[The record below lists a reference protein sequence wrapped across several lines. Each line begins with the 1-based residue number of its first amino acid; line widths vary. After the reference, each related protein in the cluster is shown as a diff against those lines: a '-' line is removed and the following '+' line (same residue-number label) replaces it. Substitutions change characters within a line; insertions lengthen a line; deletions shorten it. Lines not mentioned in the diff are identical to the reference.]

1 MTMTDGR
8 KFLLAATNLR
18 GGQGHEHATRWAISM
33 HATFVSHPLTRAAI
47 LAATLGLSI
56 ALARGDPLSHGKALV
71 EANCARCHA
80 VGRTDKSRHPDAP
93 AFRTLSQRYPITDLE
108 EALAEGISTGHP
120 DMPEWV
126 ASPKQIEAILTYI
139 QSLQRP

>member
-1 MTMTDGR
+1 MNFR
-8 KFLLAATNLR
+8 FLTWLSVRLARATIL
-18 GGQGHEHATRWAISM
+18 
-33 HATFVSHPLTRAAI
+33 VAA
-47 LAATLGLSI
+47 LGLSTVLTN
-56 ALARGDPLSHGKALV
+56 ADPISHGKALV

-80 VGRTDKSRHPDAP
+80 VGKTDKSSHPDAP

-126 ASPKQIEAILTYI
+126 ATPDQIEAILAYI
-139 QSLQRP
+139 GSLQQP